1 MVWNAY
7 KGLGRAMNV
16 PYSLNMTCYSV
27 NPKLPFE
34 QNCVA
39 EGPFLFDI
47 SASTPP
53 SLRFIVM
60 LRRHKRPWPLCRP
73 GVRVGAGKD
82 PTESHDLR
90 HEQPAEFERMYQQ
103 MMAWYNGIHVSSVT
117 ESGCL
122 PA

>member
-1 MVWNAY
+1 MLQPTQTPLA
-7 KGLGRAMNV
+7 
-16 PYSLNMTCYSV
+16 P
-27 NPKLPFE
+27 LPT
-34 QNCVA
+34 A
-39 EGPFLFDI
+39 
-47 SASTPP
+47 A
-53 SLRFIVM
+53 
-60 LRRHKRPWPLCRP
+60 
-73 GVRVGAGKD
+73 RVGAGKD

>member
-16 PYSLNMTCYSV
+16 PYSLNMTCYGV

-60 LRRHKRPWPLCRP
+60 LRRHKRPFAD
-73 GVRVGAGKD
+73 RVCVWVQARTRQSRTTFG
-82 PTESHDLR
+82 TSS
-90 HEQPAEFERMYQQ
+90 QQ
-103 MMAWYNGIHVSSVT
+103 SSSACT
-117 ESGCL
+117 SR
-122 PA
+122 